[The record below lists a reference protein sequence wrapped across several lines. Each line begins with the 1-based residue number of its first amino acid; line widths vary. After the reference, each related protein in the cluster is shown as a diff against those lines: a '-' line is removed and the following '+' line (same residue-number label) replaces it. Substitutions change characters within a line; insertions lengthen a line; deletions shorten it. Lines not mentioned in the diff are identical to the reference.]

1 MDKAELMVGQH
12 LCHADVIEY
21 EGELLLVALWFGNP
35 SLGLRRPER
44 VIPLASLDFQTDE
57 NPHTLARYRVNGVF
71 PDELFA
77 NDVSNAVATKFQARQ
92 GPNVTFPLEAKH

>member
-1 MDKAELMVGQH
+1 MEKAELMVGRH

-21 EGELLLVALWFGNP
+21 EGELFLVALWFANP

-44 VIPLASLDFQTDE
+44 VIPLASLDFLTDE
-57 NPHTLARYRVNGVF
+57 NPKSLVRYRINGAL
-71 PDELFA
+71 PGELFA
-77 NDVSNAVATKFQARQ
+77 TEISDAVARRFRARR